1 MMALFVSHPDCN
13 KAQWTHYKSPL
24 NLSIDLYD
32 HRKLWSHLDC
42 HDRSHNLYRKGN
54 SNRHRTKASSTT
66 ALLMYYFLQ
75 TSFIFCFKH
84 TNPNTDLKQNKNH
97 YVYERKS
104 TDRQHQQGLY
114 QYIAFYSDVFH
125 TYRSRNEMTFCRLYW
140 PLSAE
145 TPRAGRACVD
155 YHWWE

>member
-1 MMALFVSHPDCN
+1 MALFVSHPDCN

-54 SNRHRTKASSTT
+54 SNRHRTKASTT

-75 TSFIFCFKH
+75 TSLILSFKH
-84 TNPNTDLKQNKNH
+84 TNPNTDLKPNKKH
-97 YVYERKS
+97 YIYERKS

-114 QYIAFYSDVFH
+114 QYVAFFILPFFTLTEV
-125 TYRSRNEMTFCRLYW
+125 EMGWPFVDCIGHSLQRL
-140 PLSAE
+140 PE
-145 TPRAGRACVD
+145 QAGLV
-155 YHWWE
+155 